1 MDQQQSDDTQA
12 WKVFN
17 RDTQAGRILSRLYG
31 EKPTSK
37 VSYPQQHRRRRR
49 RRPINSSAKEENE
62 NKWKTTGCVQSWNK
76 TAEEEKEK
84 ERKTNIARALS
95 LNVPK
100 VGLHDKRHSS
110 TYNNKGLTLK
120 IDNRPRRKTELA
132 CRNTVEETVHKQ
144 KLYRPPH
151 AHNFSSDSEKKRL
164 QTLMKDGKG
173 LPQELSINPPK
184 PDKPRDTTSRPG
196 TLFDQIHQEILC
208 RRKWQRQMEES
219 GAGSATRE
227 TIAYEIKERLEQL
240 KKIDSQRALVV
251 VQQLMKSS

>member
-17 RDTQAGRILSRLYG
+17 RDTQAGRLLSRLYG

-49 RRPINSSAKEENE
+49 RPTNNSAKEDN
-62 NKWKTTGCVQSWNK
+62 WKTTGCVKSWNK

-132 CRNTVEETVHKQ
+132 CRNTVEETIHKQ

-184 PDKPRDTTSRPG
+184 PDKPKDTATRPA
-196 TLFDQIHQEILC
+196 TLFDQIHQEILS

-251 VQQLMKSS
+251 VQQLMKSSSS